1 MKRFHEILFQMK
13 LTIPKT
19 QISIYQGGA
28 ASFESIY
35 CKLDKT
41 NKSFED
47 FSTSELQYLR
57 TSELFSTTFKH
68 QKIQDGPFRGCL
80 QMRGPKKSIPLWNLS
95 HISYNYETSHSY
107 TLPKVDWKNAWVT
120 WHIPCVL
127 LRSAC
132 FTGNQQIFPYQEIR
146 I

>member
-68 QKIQDGPFRGCL
+68 QKIQDGPFRGLLTDEWAQKVYPSLKSVTHIL
-80 QMRGPKKSIPLWNLS
+80 QL
-95 HISYNYETSHSY
+95 
-107 TLPKVDWKNAWVT
+107 
-120 WHIPCVL
+120 
-127 LRSAC
+127 
-132 FTGNQQIFPYQEIR
+132 
-146 I
+146 